1 MTENNTTIRSN
12 DPLNENNQKQTE
24 QEEDSKDLEIIQ
36 NLKNINIDSEDLSSL
51 IKDLQTFESKL
62 KFLSNVCY
70 IFTSEV
76 FQIFGKLIQKDNIK
90 IHLILSRIYIDI
102 ISNDSLYNNYLMFEY
117 DDSNKIEKVDHLL
130 QLISDCTSLI
140 EKLEGFVFDPKLF
153 KFKNKTLDLLKCI
166 YFNCKSK
173 IDDNEKSKKL
183 QELLDTLP
191 PKFYSSAFTELN
203 KNKDLYEVFKSQTQD
218 KIASFEDKFLE
229 INNYFE
235 QFEVFRKFV
244 ENNSGSIKCTAI
256 NDENIG
262 KNEEEE
268 NKGNTEA
275 DSEKIDFYQ
284 NYGLLLLKFCK
295 YHNYVFLNKEEE
307 KEDKTKDENNDDD
320 NENARVVFLLDKFK
334 QEGEQEENE
343 EEKNDEEKKEERNEE
358 EKKDENQ
365 INQPKKDSTKNQK
378 IEKLLQNKQFHSVI
392 DSKEY
397 KTLIQKEINYY
408 LKHTKNLENNE
419 KLKSLREQM
428 NYYIN
433 TLELESYVPL
443 YLKDFSKITISDNF
457 TPSFLTNVPAGKVN
471 KLYLETKTN
480 ENMLVYIEFFL
491 EDKSKDITFE
501 VNKYDDGTNS
511 FKQIFKEEK
520 VEETY
525 KFFILCNGY
534 SLYEIIFNND
544 YSWFNSKDVNYRI
557 SLLKLKNKPKTE
569 VKEGE
574 ICVNVNGKEMTINSE
589 SIDKKIENKEDENII
604 NIPVILYLNYLR
616 IGTCKKNENKEE
628 LTFKEIFEED
638 IAFIP
643 KPLFEY
649 QIEKHLKKQA
659 NVKDKRIII
668 SIFSQN
674 RNLSKTSDELEE
686 KINSC
691 KDKNTKEYLKKIGFF
706 PNSDLEGIK
715 VVYKLYDLCEQNLV
729 YHLYLS
735 EKKKISI
742 NKSLLFLKFDK
753 YIVNYVILH
762 EGNILTELPGKLKK
776 NFNKNNIEEYAK
788 SIIQKANDEYEG
800 VDVILS
806 YIDCNNEE
814 EKNKLIE
821 IFENI
826 NKYCQKLDSTSKVV
840 IYDNDDINVNV
851 FKYMNLFYDN

>member
-12 DPLNENNQKQTE
+12 DPINENSQHQTE
-24 QEEDSKDLEIIQ
+24 QEEIIQ
-36 NLKNINIDSEDLSSL
+36 SLKNIDIDSEDLTSL
-51 IKDLQTFESKL
+51 IKDLQTFEIKL
-62 KFLSNVCY
+62 KSLSNVCY
-70 IFTSEV
+70 IFTNEA
-76 FQIFGKLIQKDNIK
+76 FQIFNKLIKKDNVK
-90 IHLILSRIYIDI
+90 IHLILSRIYIEI
-102 ISNDSLYNNYLMFEY
+102 ISHDSLYDNYLMFEEN
-117 DDSNKIEKVDHLL
+117 DSNKIEKVDLLL
-130 QLISDCTSLI
+130 QLISDCSSLI

-153 KFKNKTLDLLKCI
+153 NFKNKTLDLLKCI

-173 IDDNEKSKKL
+173 INDDEKSKKL

-218 KIASFEDKFLE
+218 KISSFEDKFLE

-268 NKGNTEA
+268 DKGKTEA
-275 DSEKIDFYQ
+275 DSEKVDFYQ

-307 KEDKTKDENNDDD
+307 KEDKTTDENNDDD
-320 NENARVVFLLDKFK
+320 TENARVVFLLDKFK
-334 QEGEQEENE
+334 QEEEPEEEEKNEEEKNE
-343 EEKNDEEKKEERNEE
+343 EEKNDE
-358 EKKDENQ
+358 NQ
-365 INQPKKDSTKNQK
+365 ISEPKKDGKKNQK

-397 KTLIQKEINYY
+397 KNLIQKEIKYY
-408 LKHTKNLENNE
+408 LQHTKNLENNE

-433 TLELESYVPL
+433 TLGMESYVPL

-471 KLYLETKTN
+471 KLYLETKSN

-520 VEETY
+520 IEETY

-557 SLLKLKNKPKTE
+557 SLLKLMNKPKTE

-574 ICVNVNGKEMTINSE
+574 VCVNVNGKELTINSE
-589 SIDKKIENKEDENII
+589 NIDKKLESIGEDNTI

-616 IGTCKKNENKEE
+616 IGACKKNENNENKEE

-638 IAFIP
+638 ETFIP
-643 KPLFEY
+643 KQLFEY
-649 QIEKHLKKQA
+649 QIEKYLKKQI
-659 NVKDKRIII
+659 KDKEKKIVI

-674 RNLSKTSDELEE
+674 RNLSKTSNELLE
-686 KINSC
+686 KINTC
-691 KDKNTKEYLKKIGFF
+691 KDKNAKEYLKKIGFF
-706 PNSDLEGIK
+706 PNCNLEGIK
-715 VVYKLYDLCEQNLV
+715 VEYKLYDLCEQNLV

-735 EKKKISI
+735 QKKKIPI

-753 YIVNYVILH
+753 FIVNYAILYD
-762 EGNILTELPGKLKK
+762 GNIRAGLSGKLNK
-776 NFNKNNIEEYAK
+776 NFNKNNIENNAI
-788 SIIQKANDEYEG
+788 SIIEKANNDYEG

-806 YIDCNNEE
+806 YIDYSNEE
-814 EKNKLIE
+814 EKNKLME

-826 NKYCQKLDSTSKVV
+826 KKHCQKMDSTSKVV
-840 IYDNDDINVNV
+840 IYDNDDINIDV

>member
-1 MTENNTTIRSN
+1 MTENNTTIRST
-12 DPLNENNQKQTE
+12 DPINENNQNQIE
-24 QEEDSKDLEIIQ
+24 QEEIIQ
-36 NLKNINIDSEDLSSL
+36 NLKNINIDSEDLTSL
-51 IKDLQTFESKL
+51 IKDLETFEMKL
-62 KFLSNVCY
+62 KSLRNVCY
-70 IFTSEV
+70 IFTKDV
-76 FQIFGKLIQKDNIK
+76 FEIFNKLIQKDNVK
-90 IHLILSRIYIDI
+90 IHLVLSRIYIEI
-102 ISNDSLYNNYLMFEY
+102 ISHDSLYDNYLMFGE
-117 DDSNKIEKVDHLL
+117 DDSNKIEKVDLLL

-140 EKLEGFVFDPKLF
+140 EKLEGFVFDQKLF

-173 IDDNEKSKKL
+173 IKDDEKSKKF

-191 PKFYSSAFTELN
+191 PKFYSNAFTELN

-218 KIASFEDKFLE
+218 KIASFEDKLLE

-268 NKGNTEA
+268 NKGKTEA
-275 DSEKIDFYQ
+275 DSEKVDFYL

-307 KEDKTKDENNDDD
+307 KEEKSTEENNDDD

-334 QEGEQEENE
+334 QDE
-343 EEKNDEEKKEERNEE
+343 EEPEEEEKKEEEKKEE
-358 EKKDENQ
+358 EKKDENE
-365 INQPKKDSTKNQK
+365 INEPKKDGKKNQK
-378 IEKLLQNKQFHSVI
+378 IDKLLQNKQFHSVI

-397 KTLIQKEINYY
+397 KNLIQKEIKYY
-408 LKHTKNLENNE
+408 LQHTKNLENNE

-428 NYYIN
+428 SYYIN
-433 TLELESYVPL
+433 TLGIESYVPL

-501 VNKYDDGTNS
+501 VNKYDDSTNS

-520 VEETY
+520 IEETY

-557 SLLKLKNKPKTE
+557 SLLKLMNKPKTE

-574 ICVNVNGKEMTINSE
+574 VCVKVDGKELTINSE
-589 SIDKKIENKEDENII
+589 NIDKKLESKVDDNTI

-616 IGTCKKNENKEE
+616 IGTCKQNENNGNKEE

-638 IAFIP
+638 EAFIP
-643 KPLFEY
+643 KQLFEY
-649 QIEKHLKKQA
+649 QIEKYLKKQI
-659 NVKDKRIII
+659 KDKEKKIVI

-674 RNLSKTSDELEE
+674 RNLSRTSDELLET
-686 KINSC
+686 INQC
-691 KDKNTKEYLKKIGFF
+691 KDKNTKEYLRKIGFF
-706 PNSDLEGIK
+706 PKCNLEGIK
-715 VVYKLYDLCEQNLV
+715 VDYKLYDLCEQNLV

-735 EKKKISI
+735 QKKNIPI

-753 YIVNYVILH
+753 FIVNYAILY
-762 EGNILTELPGKLKK
+762 EGNISAGSNLNNKY
-776 NFNKNNIEEYAK
+776 NKNNIEDYAI
-788 SIIQKANDEYEG
+788 SIIEKVNNDYDG

-806 YIDCNNEE
+806 YIDFCNTEE
-814 EKNKLIE
+814 EKNKLME
-821 IFENI
+821 IFEKI
-826 NKYCQKLDSTSKVV
+826 KKHCQKMDSTAKVD
-840 IYDNDDINVNV
+840 IYDNDDINICV

>member
-12 DPLNENNQKQTE
+12 DPINENNQNQTE
-24 QEEDSKDLEIIQ
+24 QEEIIQ
-36 NLKNINIDSEDLSSL
+36 NLKNINIDTEDMTSL
-51 IKDLQTFESKL
+51 IKDLEIFEMKL
-62 KFLSNVCY
+62 KSLNNVCY
-70 IFTSEV
+70 IFKKEV
-76 FQIFGKLIQKDNIK
+76 FQIFNKLIQKDNVK
-90 IHLILSRIYIDI
+90 IHLILSRIYIEI
-102 ISNDSLYNNYLMFEY
+102 ISHDSLYDNYLMFGE
-117 DDSNKIEKVDHLL
+117 DDSNKIEKVDLLL

-166 YFNCKSK
+166 YFNCKNK
-173 IDDNEKSKKL
+173 INDNEKSKKL

-191 PKFYSSAFTELN
+191 PKFYSNAFTELN
-203 KNKDLYEVFKSQTQD
+203 KNKDLYEVFKSQTED

-268 NKGNTEA
+268 NEGKIEA
-275 DSEKIDFYQ
+275 NSEKIDFYQ

-307 KEDKTKDENNDDD
+307 KEKEKEKATDENNDDD
-320 NENARVVFLLDKFK
+320 SDNARVVFLLDKFK
-334 QEGEQEENE
+334 PEELPEDE
-343 EEKNDEEKKEERNEE
+343 EEKNDVNEISE
-358 EKKDENQ
+358 
-365 INQPKKDSTKNQK
+365 PKKDGKKNQK
-378 IEKLLQNKQFHSVI
+378 IEKILENKQFHSVI

-397 KTLIQKEINYY
+397 KNLIQKEIKYY
-408 LKHTKNLENNE
+408 LQHTKNLENNE

-428 NYYIN
+428 NYYVN
-433 TLELESYVPL
+433 TLGIESYVPL

-471 KLYLETKTN
+471 KLYLETKTD

-501 VNKYDDGTNS
+501 VNKYDDGSNS

-557 SLLKLKNKPKTE
+557 SLLKLMNKPKTQ

-574 ICVNVNGKEMTINSE
+574 VCVNVNGKELTINSE
-589 SIDKKIENKEDENII
+589 SIDKKIESKGEDNTI

-616 IGTCKKNENKEE
+616 IGSCQKNENNGNKEE

-638 IAFIP
+638 EAFIP
-643 KPLFEY
+643 KQLFEY
-649 QIEKHLKKQA
+649 QIEKYLKKQI
-659 NVKDKRIII
+659 KDKEKKIVI

-674 RNLSKTSDELEE
+674 RNLSKTSNELLE
-686 KINSC
+686 KINTC
-691 KDKNTKEYLKKIGFF
+691 KDKNAKEYLKKIGFF
-706 PNSDLEGIK
+706 PNCNLEGIK
-715 VVYKLYDLCEQNLV
+715 VDYKLYDLCEQNLV

-735 EKKKISI
+735 QKKKIPI

-753 YIVNYVILH
+753 FIVNYAILYD
-762 EGNILTELPGKLKK
+762 GNIRAGLSGKLNK
-776 NFNKNNIEEYAK
+776 NFNKNNIENNAI
-788 SIIQKANDEYEG
+788 SIIEKANNDYEG

-806 YIDCNNEE
+806 YIDYSNEE
-814 EKNKLIE
+814 EKNQLME

-826 NKYCQKLDSTSKVV
+826 KKHCQKMDSTSKVV
-840 IYDNDDINVNV
+840 IYDNDDINIDV

>member
-12 DPLNENNQKQTE
+12 DPINENSQHQTE
-24 QEEDSKDLEIIQ
+24 QEEIIQ
-36 NLKNINIDSEDLSSL
+36 SLKNIDIDSEDLTSL
-51 IKDLQTFESKL
+51 IKDLQTFEIKL
-62 KFLSNVCY
+62 KSLSNVCY
-70 IFTSEV
+70 IFTNEA
-76 FQIFGKLIQKDNIK
+76 FQIFNKLIKKDNVK
-90 IHLILSRIYIDI
+90 IHLILSRIYIEI
-102 ISNDSLYNNYLMFEY
+102 ISHDSLYDNYLMFEEN
-117 DDSNKIEKVDHLL
+117 DSNKIEKVDLLL
-130 QLISDCTSLI
+130 QLISDCSSLI

-153 KFKNKTLDLLKCI
+153 NFKNKTLDLLKCI

-173 IDDNEKSKKL
+173 INDDEKSKKL

-191 PKFYSSAFTELN
+191 PKFYSNAFTELN
-203 KNKDLYEVFKSQTQD
+203 KNKDLYEVFKSQTED

-268 NKGNTEA
+268 NEGKTEA
-275 DSEKIDFYQ
+275 NSEKIDFYQ

-307 KEDKTKDENNDDD
+307 KEKEKATDENNDDD
-320 NENARVVFLLDKFK
+320 NDNARVVFLLDKFK
-334 QEGEQEENE
+334 PEELPEDE
-343 EEKNDEEKKEERNEE
+343 EEKNDVNEISE
-358 EKKDENQ
+358 
-365 INQPKKDSTKNQK
+365 PKKDGKKNQK
-378 IEKLLQNKQFHSVI
+378 IEKILENKQFHSVI

-397 KTLIQKEINYY
+397 KNLIQKEIKYY
-408 LKHTKNLENNE
+408 LQHTKNLENNE

-428 NYYIN
+428 NYYVN
-433 TLELESYVPL
+433 TLGIESYVPL

-471 KLYLETKTN
+471 KLYLETKTD

-501 VNKYDDGTNS
+501 VNKYDDGSNS

-557 SLLKLKNKPKTE
+557 SLLKLMNKPKTQ

-574 ICVNVNGKEMTINSE
+574 VCVNVNGKELTINSE
-589 SIDKKIENKEDENII
+589 SIDKKIESIGEDNTI

-616 IGTCKKNENKEE
+616 IGSCQKNENNENKEE

-638 IAFIP
+638 EAFIP
-643 KPLFEY
+643 KQLFEY
-649 QIEKHLKKQA
+649 QIEKYLKKQI
-659 NVKDKRIII
+659 KDKEKKIVI

-674 RNLSKTSDELEE
+674 RNLSKTSNELLE
-686 KINSC
+686 KINTC
-691 KDKNTKEYLKKIGFF
+691 KDKNAKEYLKKIGFF
-706 PNSDLEGIK
+706 PNCNLEGIK
-715 VVYKLYDLCEQNLV
+715 VEYKLYDLCEQNLV

-735 EKKKISI
+735 QKKKIPI

-753 YIVNYVILH
+753 FIVNYAILY
-762 EGNILTELPGKLKK
+762 EGNIRAELSGKLNNNSKK
-776 NFNKNNIEEYAK
+776 NAIENYAI
-788 SIIQKANDEYEG
+788 SIIEKANNDYEG

-806 YIDCNNEE
+806 YIDYSNEE
-814 EKNKLIE
+814 EKNQLME

-826 NKYCQKLDSTSKVV
+826 KKHCQKMDSTSKVV
-840 IYDNDDINVNV
+840 IYDNDDINIDV

>member
-12 DPLNENNQKQTE
+12 DPINENNLNQTE
-24 QEEDSKDLEIIQ
+24 KEEDSKDLEIVQ
-36 NLKNINIDSEDLSSL
+36 NLQNINVDSEDLTSL
-51 IKDLQTFESKL
+51 IKDLQTFETKL
-62 KFLSNVCY
+62 KLLNNVCY
-70 IFTSEV
+70 IITNEV
-76 FQIFGKLIQKDNIK
+76 FQILKKLIEKDNIK

-102 ISNDSLYNNYLMFEY
+102 ISNDSLYNNYLMFGE
-117 DDSNKIEKVDHLL
+117 DDSNKIEKVDLLL

-140 EKLEGFVFDPKLF
+140 EKLDGFVFDPKLF

-173 IDDNEKSKKL
+173 INDDEKSKKL

-191 PKFYSSAFTELN
+191 PKFYSNAFTELN

-262 KNEEEE
+262 KNEEED
-268 NKGNTEA
+268 NKGKAEA
-275 DSEKIDFYQ
+275 DSEKVDFYQ

-295 YHNYVFLNKEEE
+295 YHNYVFLNKEVE
-307 KEDKTKDENNDDD
+307 KEDKTIDENNDDD

-334 QEGEQEENE
+334 QKEEPEE
-343 EEKNDEEKKEERNEE
+343 EEKKEE

-365 INQPKKDSTKNQK
+365 INEPKKDNKKNQK

-397 KTLIQKEINYY
+397 KKLIQKEIEYY
-408 LKHTKNLENNE
+408 LQHTKNLENNE

-428 NYYIN
+428 SYYVN
-433 TLELESYVPL
+433 TLKIESYVPL

-471 KLYLETKTN
+471 KLYLETKSN

-557 SLLKLKNKPKTE
+557 SLLKLMNRPKTE

-574 ICVNVNGKEMTINSE
+574 VCVNVNGKELTINSE
-589 SIDKKIENKEDENII
+589 SIDKKLESKEEESTI

-616 IGTCKKNENKEE
+616 IGTCKQNENNENKEE

-638 IAFIP
+638 EPFIP
-643 KPLFEY
+643 KQLFEY
-649 QIEKHLKKQA
+649 QIEKYLKKLIK
-659 NVKDKRIII
+659 VKEKKIII
-668 SIFSQN
+668 SIYSQN
-674 RNLSKTSDELEE
+674 RNLSKTSDELLET
-686 KINSC
+686 INNC

-706 PNSDLEGIK
+706 PNCNLEGIK
-715 VVYKLYDLCEQNLV
+715 VDYKLYDLCEQNLV

-735 EKKKISI
+735 QKKKIPT
-742 NKSLLFLKFDK
+742 KKPLLFLKFDK
-753 YIVNYVILH
+753 FIVNYAILD
-762 EGNILTELPGKLKK
+762 EGKICTELPGKL
-776 NFNKNNIEEYAK
+776 NKNYNKNKIEDYAI
-788 SIIQKANDEYEG
+788 SIIEKANTDYEG

-806 YIDCNNEE
+806 YIDCSNEE
-814 EKNKLIE
+814 EKNKLMK
-821 IFENI
+821 IFEKIKNH
-826 NKYCQKLDSTSKVV
+826 CQKMDSTTKVV
-840 IYDNDDINVNV
+840 IYDNDDINIDV
-851 FKYMNLFYDN
+851 FKYMNLFYEN

>member
-1 MTENNTTIRSN
+1 MTENNTTIRSD
-12 DPLNENNQKQTE
+12 DPINENNQHQTE
-24 QEEDSKDLEIIQ
+24 QEEIIQ
-36 NLKNINIDSEDLSSL
+36 SLKNIDIDSEDLTSL
-51 IKDLQTFESKL
+51 IKDLQTFEIKL
-62 KFLSNVCY
+62 KSLSNVCY
-70 IFTSEV
+70 IFTNEA
-76 FQIFGKLIQKDNIK
+76 FQIFNKLIKKDNVK
-90 IHLILSRIYIDI
+90 IHLILSRIYIEI
-102 ISNDSLYNNYLMFEY
+102 ISHDSLYDNYLMFEEN
-117 DDSNKIEKVDHLL
+117 DSNKIEKVDLLL
-130 QLISDCTSLI
+130 QLISDCSSLI

-153 KFKNKTLDLLKCI
+153 NFKNKTLDLLKCI

-173 IDDNEKSKKL
+173 INDDEKSKKL

-218 KIASFEDKFLE
+218 KISSFEDKFLE

-268 NKGNTEA
+268 DKGKTEA
-275 DSEKIDFYQ
+275 DSEKVDFYQ

-307 KEDKTKDENNDDD
+307 KEDKTTDENNDDD
-320 NENARVVFLLDKFK
+320 SENARVVFLLDKFK
-334 QEGEQEENE
+334 QEEEPEEEEKNEEEKNE
-343 EEKNDEEKKEERNEE
+343 EEKNDE
-358 EKKDENQ
+358 NQ
-365 INQPKKDSTKNQK
+365 ISEPKKDGKKNQK

-397 KTLIQKEINYY
+397 KNLIQKEIKYY
-408 LKHTKNLENNE
+408 LQHTKNLENNE

-433 TLELESYVPL
+433 TLGMESYVPL

-471 KLYLETKTN
+471 KLYLETKSN

-501 VNKYDDGTNS
+501 VNKYDDGTNL

-520 VEETY
+520 IEETY

-557 SLLKLKNKPKTE
+557 SLLKLMNKPKTE

-574 ICVNVNGKEMTINSE
+574 VCVNVNGKELTINSE
-589 SIDKKIENKEDENII
+589 NIDKKLESIGEDNTI

-616 IGTCKKNENKEE
+616 IGACKKNENNENKEE

-638 IAFIP
+638 ETFIP
-643 KPLFEY
+643 KQLFEY
-649 QIEKHLKKQA
+649 QIEKYLKKQI
-659 NVKDKRIII
+659 KDKEKKIVI

-674 RNLSKTSDELEE
+674 RNLSKTSNELLE
-686 KINSC
+686 KINTC
-691 KDKNTKEYLKKIGFF
+691 KDKNAKEYLKKIGFF
-706 PNSDLEGIK
+706 PNCNLEGIK
-715 VVYKLYDLCEQNLV
+715 VEYKLYDLCEQNLV

-735 EKKKISI
+735 QKKKIPI

-753 YIVNYVILH
+753 FIVNYAILY
-762 EGNILTELPGKLKK
+762 EGNIRAELSGKLNNNSKK
-776 NFNKNNIEEYAK
+776 NAIENYAI
-788 SIIQKANDEYEG
+788 SIIEKANNDYEG

-806 YIDCNNEE
+806 YIDYSNEE
-814 EKNKLIE
+814 EKNQLME

-826 NKYCQKLDSTSKVV
+826 KKHCQKMDSTSKVV
-840 IYDNDDINVNV
+840 IYDNDDINIDV

>member
-1 MTENNTTIRSN
+1 MTENNTTIRST
-12 DPLNENNQKQTE
+12 DPINENNQNQTE
-24 QEEDSKDLEIIQ
+24 QEEIIQ
-36 NLKNINIDSEDLSSL
+36 NLKNINIDSEDLTSL
-51 IKDLQTFESKL
+51 IKDLETFEMKL
-62 KFLSNVCY
+62 KSLSNVCY
-70 IFTSEV
+70 IFTKDV
-76 FQIFGKLIQKDNIK
+76 FEIFNKLIQKDNVK
-90 IHLILSRIYIDI
+90 IHLILSRIYIEI
-102 ISNDSLYNNYLMFEY
+102 ISHDSLYDNYLMFGE
-117 DDSNKIEKVDHLL
+117 DDSNKIEKVDLLL

-173 IDDNEKSKKL
+173 INDDEKSKKL

-191 PKFYSSAFTELN
+191 PKFYSNAFTELN

-262 KNEEEE
+262 KNEEE
-268 NKGNTEA
+268 NKEKTEA
-275 DSEKIDFYQ
+275 DSEKVDFYQ

-307 KEDKTKDENNDDD
+307 KEEKSTDENNDDD

-334 QEGEQEENE
+334 QDE
-343 EEKNDEEKKEERNEE
+343 EEIEVEEKKEEEKKEE
-358 EKKDENQ
+358 EKKDENE
-365 INQPKKDSTKNQK
+365 INEPKKDGKKNQK
-378 IEKLLQNKQFHSVI
+378 IDKLLQNKQFHSVI

-397 KTLIQKEINYY
+397 KNLIQKEIKYY
-408 LKHTKNLENNE
+408 LQHTKNLENNE

-428 NYYIN
+428 SYYIN
-433 TLELESYVPL
+433 TLGVESYVPL

-501 VNKYDDGTNS
+501 VNKYDDSTNS

-520 VEETY
+520 IEETY

-557 SLLKLKNKPKTE
+557 SLLKLINKPKTE

-574 ICVNVNGKEMTINSE
+574 VCVKVDGKELTINSE
-589 SIDKKIENKEDENII
+589 NIDKKLESKGDDNTI

-616 IGTCKKNENKEE
+616 IGTCKQNENNGNKEE

-638 IAFIP
+638 EAFIP
-643 KPLFEY
+643 KQLFEY
-649 QIEKHLKKQA
+649 QIEKYLKKQI
-659 NVKDKRIII
+659 KDKEKKIVI

-674 RNLSKTSDELEE
+674 RNLSKTSDELLET
-686 KINSC
+686 INQC
-691 KDKNTKEYLKKIGFF
+691 KDKNTKEYLRKIGFF
-706 PNSDLEGIK
+706 PKCNLEGIK
-715 VVYKLYDLCEQNLV
+715 VDYKLYDLCEQNLV

-735 EKKKISI
+735 QKKNIPI

-753 YIVNYVILH
+753 FIVNYAILY
-762 EGNILTELPGKLKK
+762 EGNISAGSNLNKK
-776 NFNKNNIEEYAK
+776 YNKNNIEDYAI
-788 SIIQKANDEYEG
+788 SIIEKVNNDYDG

-814 EKNKLIE
+814 EKNKLME
-821 IFENI
+821 IFEKI
-826 NKYCQKLDSTSKVV
+826 KKHCQKMDSTSKVD
-840 IYDNDDINVNV
+840 IYDNDDINIGV

>member
-12 DPLNENNQKQTE
+12 DPMNENKLE
-24 QEEDSKDLEIIQ
+24 QEDDSKDLEIVQ

-62 KFLSNVCY
+62 KLLSNVCY
-70 IFTSEV
+70 IFTNEV
-76 FQIFGKLIQKDNIK
+76 FQIFGKLIQKENIK
-90 IHLILSRIYIDI
+90 IHLILSRIYIEI
-102 ISNDSLYNNYLMFEY
+102 ISHDSLYNNYLMFDKE
-117 DDSNKIEKVDHLL
+117 DKNKIEKVNLL
-130 QLISDCTSLI
+130 IQLISDCTSLI

-153 KFKNKTLDLLKCI
+153 NFKNKTLDLLKCI
-166 YFNCKSK
+166 YFNCKNI
-173 IDDNEKSKKL
+173 IDDDEKSKKL
-183 QELLDTLP
+183 QELIDTLP
-191 PKFYSSAFTELN
+191 PKFYSNAFTELN

-256 NDENIG
+256 NDENMG

-268 NKGNTEA
+268 NKGKNEA
-275 DSEKIDFYQ
+275 DTEKVDFYQ

-295 YHNYVFLNKEEE
+295 YHNYVFLNKGEE
-307 KEDKTKDENNDDD
+307 KEEKAPEENNDED

-334 QEGEQEENE
+334 QEEEHE
-343 EEKNDEEKKEERNEE
+343 EEEKKEEEKKEE

-365 INQPKKDSTKNQK
+365 VNQVTEPKKDNKKNQK

-397 KTLIQKEINYY
+397 KHLIEKEINYY
-408 LKHTKNLENNE
+408 LQHTKNLENNE

-428 NYYIN
+428 TYYVK
-433 TLELESYVPL
+433 TLGVESYVPL

-501 VNKYDDGTNS
+501 VNKYDDGSNT

-525 KFFILCNGY
+525 KFFILCSGY

-557 SLLKLKNKPKTE
+557 SLLKLLNKPKVE

-574 ICVNVNGKEMTINSE
+574 VCVNVSGKQLTINSE
-589 SIDKKIENKEDENII
+589 TLDKKMENKDENTI

-616 IGTCKKNENKEE
+616 IGECKKNENKEE
-628 LTFKEIFEED
+628 FTFKQIYEED
-638 IAFIP
+638 ETFIP
-643 KPLFEY
+643 KQLFEY
-649 QIEKHLKKQA
+649 QLEKHLKKQ
-659 NVKDKRIII
+659 VKDKEKKVII
-668 SIFSQN
+668 SIYSQN
-674 RNLSKTSDELEE
+674 RNLCKIDKELEE
-686 KINSC
+686 KIKTC
-691 KDKNTKEYLKKIGFF
+691 QDKNAKEYLQKIGFL
-706 PNSDLEGIK
+706 PNCELEGIK
-715 VVYKLYDLCEQNLV
+715 VDYKLYDLCEQNLV

-735 EKKKISI
+735 QKKKIPT

-753 YIVNYVILH
+753 LIVNYAILH
-762 EGNILTELPGKLKK
+762 EGNICTELSGKL
-776 NFNKNNIEEYAK
+776 NKNYDKKNIEEYAI
-788 SIIQKANDEYEG
+788 SIITKANEDFEG

-806 YIDCNNEE
+806 YIDCTNEQ
-814 EKNKLIE
+814 EKNKLLE
-821 IFENI
+821 IFEKI
-826 NKYCQKLDSTSKVV
+826 KKHCQKMDSTTKVV
-840 IYDNDDINVNV
+840 VYDNDDINVDV